1 MAVVR
6 AVPRPDPHDARDA
19 LAEHQPQSAEVGV
32 LGDHDVIMLARERRD
47 GVVVSSSQTKVVNM
61 GRIGKDVGQS
71 STKEG
76 LRFFVESGNAILARL

>member
-32 LGDHDVIMLARERRD
+32 LGDHDVIMLAPA
-47 GVVVSSSQTKVVNM
+47 
-61 GRIGKDVGQS
+61 
-71 STKEG
+71 
-76 LRFFVESGNAILARL
+76 GNAGEEFS